1 MNWARMGNTALNCN
15 YGHRDVR
22 LPPKTVVEVW
32 PGELELIN
40 MKTTLHSL
48 FVVLMLLSPVHRA
61 AGQGAQFFRISG
73 PAPTIIT
80 SFNPDGTLVWSNAQA
95 GTIYIVQTVASLPGG
110 TNWVDYVE
118 LPVIDSIN
126 TNQIVAFN
134 PPSGMALIP
143 AGLFT
148 MGNTAGDTE
157 TDATPTNVTV
167 SAFYM
172 DVNLVTYS
180 QWQAVYAWATN
191 NGYVFVNAG
200 SGKAANHPVVSVDW
214 FDAVKWCNARSQLA
228 GLTPVYYT
236 DKGLTQVYTNGD
248 NGTVVFANWSQTGYR
263 LPTEAEWEKAS
274 RGGLIGQRF
283 PWGNTIS
290 ESQANYLGAT
300 AAESYDLGPNGYNAV
315 FATNGMPYTSPV
327 GYFAANGYGLYD
339 MAGNVFE
346 WCWDWYG
353 TPYGQPTATNPT
365 GLGSGIYR
373 VFRGGSWNGEGGN
386 DRCFGRSANY
396 PNAESPYFGF
406 RCVRGH

>member
-1 MNWARMGNTALNCN
+1 MGNTALNCN